1 MRRWSSAA
9 ILTSTTTK
17 WRLRF
22 LFLSFHCRFLSF
34 LREFLSFHRWLSV
47 FRLFSNQRFK
57 QLLLNSIRNSNFI
70 RHSRRVNV
78 RFPQTP
84 LTRFLQI
91 YANVCKFLQIRG
103 RYRCAGML
111 ARGKRRYANEQSP
124 ETNLASPLAA
134 NIWLVGRLFDLFKL
148 NIFKLIWL
156 DDFEVDL

>member
-1 MRRWSSAA
+1 MPPF
-9 ILTSTTTK
+9 
-17 WRLRF
+17 WRPPRQNGGYGF
-22 LFLSFHCRFLSF
+22 SFCRFIVDLFHFSASF
-34 LREFLSFHRWLSV
+34 SPFIVDSASFVCFLIKG
-47 FRLFSNQRFK
+47 SNSC
-57 QLLLNSIRNSNFI
+57 NSIPSGIQISFVTAV
-70 RHSRRVNV
+70 VNV

-91 YANVCKFLQIRG
+91 YANLCKFLQIRG